1 MNADTE
7 IRKLEMQ
14 LLGLAVV
21 VTMLFTSIHK
31 TDIGWWPGTLS
42 QHLAFCS
49 NLQHTAAAEHR
60 GQGGECS
67 SFLRHSVKM

>member
-7 IRKLEMQ
+7 IRKLEMK

-31 TDIGWWPGTLS
+31 TDIGWRPGTLS

-60 GQGGECS
+60 GQWGGVLQL
-67 SFLRHSVKM
+67 FKTQR

>member
-7 IRKLEMQ
+7 IRKLEMK

-31 TDIGWWPGTLS
+31 TDIGWRPGTLS
-42 QHLAFCS
+42 QHLPPAAICS
-49 NLQHTAAAEHR
+49 ILQLQNTGDR
-60 GQGGECS
+60 GGCS